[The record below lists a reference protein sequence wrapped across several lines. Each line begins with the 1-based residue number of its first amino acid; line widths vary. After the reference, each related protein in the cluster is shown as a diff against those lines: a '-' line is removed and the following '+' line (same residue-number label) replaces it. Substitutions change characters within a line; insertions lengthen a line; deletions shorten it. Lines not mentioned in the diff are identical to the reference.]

1 MNDQVKNIQS
11 MINLTIDGVAISV
24 PKGTT
29 LYQAAKKLG
38 VKIPIFCY
46 HDRMPPF
53 GACRVCLV
61 EVEKMGKLQPSCCV
75 EAAEGMV
82 VKTQSEMAVEGRKS
96 ILELLLINHPL
107 DCPVCDRGGEC
118 PLQDQALSDGPGE
131 SRFFEDKRRFKKP
144 IPLGPVLMLDRERC
158 IICARCT
165 RFGESIAGDNALEFQ
180 ERGYK
185 TEVGTPNQEPVDS
198 KFIGNTIM
206 ICPVGA
212 LTSQVY
218 RFRAR
223 PWDNKQAI
231 TTCTLC
237 PVGCSKIID
246 SRDGEIVR
254 TRSQENPEV
263 NDTWLCDKGWF
274 GYEFVSNIQRLKNP
288 LIRRNG
294 ILEEAT
300 YEEAFDLI
308 AKKLNEA
315 KLNKKIASLG
325 GNTLTVEENYLFQKL
340 TREVFGVNNL
350 DHRVG
355 ESIIPFES
363 EGIQPGMEISIGD
376 CESLSHALLLGF
388 DVTEEFPVIWLR
400 LKQAIN
406 KGAKVG
412 FIGHFKPEIA
422 RHLSNVVVHQPG
434 HEIEVIKY
442 IIAETEKMDLK
453 KDRGAIFI
461 GSQYLNSPDR
471 QAILTLLLEFQKRT
485 EGISLNVME
494 GRGNSL
500 GARFAG
506 MRPDIL
512 PGGWINNE
520 SGLNA
525 MEIMEHASE
534 EGWDFL
540 YIAGVNSSLKLPSWL
555 WKKAREKIGFLVVQ
569 DLFLNETAYEADVV
583 LPTVSYLEK
592 WGNFINIEG
601 RIQKLRPGKE
611 IPEAIYADGDLFV
624 MLARKLGFE
633 LELDKDFSAKLKL
646 SKINFQRNE
655 SSKCDKELNKAT
667 LSENGL
673 YATFTYTLFDQGV
686 RMKHNLHLSRVVKEP
701 FVRIHSVEAA
711 KRGIY
716 DGEVCVLQVD
726 ENKINAKIKI
736 DDGVAL
742 NTVVLPLGFTSLPV
756 NELNVR
762 LFNGLEII
770 MHKSL
775 NKGSEQK

>member
-1 MNDQVKNIQS
+1 MSEQTKNIQS

-29 LYQAAKKLG
+29 LYQAAQKLG
-38 VKIPIFCY
+38 IKIPIFCY
-46 HDRMPPF
+46 QDRMPPF

-61 EVEKMGKLQPSCCV
+61 EVEKIAKLQPSCCV

-82 VKTQSEMAVEGRKS
+82 VKTQSEKALEGRKS

-107 DCPVCDRGGEC
+107 DCPICDRGGEC

-185 TEVGTPNQEPVDS
+185 TEVGTPNGDSVES

-218 RFRAR
+218 RFKAR
-223 PWDNKQAI
+223 PWDNKQTI
-231 TTCTLC
+231 TGCTLC

-254 TRSQENPEV
+254 TRSQENSEV
-263 NDTWLCDKGWF
+263 NDIWLCDKGWF
-274 GYEFVSNIQRLKNP
+274 GYEFVSSAERLKKP

-308 AKKLNEA
+308 AKKINEA
-315 KLNKKIASLG
+315 KFSNKIASLG
-325 GNTLTVEENYLFQKL
+325 GNTLTVEENFLFQKL

-355 ESIIPFES
+355 ESIIPFEN

-388 DVTEEFPVIWLR
+388 DITEEFPVIWLR

-412 FIGHFKPEIA
+412 FVGHFKPEIA
-422 RHLSNVVVHQPG
+422 RHLSSVVVHQPG
-434 HEIEVIKY
+434 QEVEIIKY

-453 KDRGAIFI
+453 KGKGAIFI
-461 GSQYLNSPDR
+461 GSQYLNSPNR
-471 QAILTLLLEFQKRT
+471 HIILMLLLEFQKKN
-485 EGISLNVME
+485 EGISLNIME

-506 MRPDIL
+506 MRPDVL
-512 PGGWINNE
+512 PGGWLNNE
-520 SGLNA
+520 PGLNTI
-525 MEIMEHASE
+525 EIIEHAAE

-540 YIAGVNSSLKLPSWL
+540 YIAGVNSKFPSWL
-555 WKKAREKIGFLVVQ
+555 WKKARKKIGFLIVQ
-569 DLFLNETAYEADVV
+569 DLFLNEIAHEADIV

-592 WGNFINIEG
+592 WGSFINIEG

-611 IPEAIYADGDLFV
+611 IPEDVYADGDIFI
-624 MLARKLGFE
+624 MLAKKLGFQLE
-633 LELDKDFSAKLKL
+633 LEKDFSAKLKL
-646 SKINFQRNE
+646 NKINFQRNE
-655 SSKCDKELNKAT
+655 TGSGEKLNNIT
-667 LSENGL
+667 NSDDSL
-673 YATFTYTLFDQGV
+673 YATFAHTLFDQGV
-686 RMKHNLHLSRVVKEP
+686 RMKHNPHLSGIVKEP
-701 FVRIHSVEAA
+701 FVRIHPIEAA
-711 KRGIY
+711 KRGVY
-716 DGEVCVLQVD
+716 DGEICIFQAG
-726 ENKINAKIKI
+726 ENKISAKIKI

-742 NTVVLPLGFTSLPV
+742 NTIVFPLGFASLPV
-756 NELNVR
+756 NDLNMQ
-762 LFNGLEII
+762 LFNGLEIVI
-770 MHKSL
+770 HKMRSV
-775 NKGSEQK
+775 ND